1 MEKMKQRAE
10 RFNSSDASLSETKVE
25 KSVFKKICELFD
37 LIERATKGKWSRTPN
52 QIDRDLDFIFQSF
65 NVERFHDSRFSF
77 AYNLD
82 VNCRQLDIYF
92 SGIDNVDAKH
102 AVLCKKRYCNIQ
114 DIPNSHLEDI
124 SCCKPI
130 CKSYFK
136 K

>member
-1 MEKMKQRAE
+1 MKQRAE
-10 RFNSSDASLSETKVE
+10 RFNSSDVSLSETKVD

-82 VNCRQLDIYF
+82 VNCRQLDIF
-92 SGIDNVDAKH
+92 FL
-102 AVLCKKRYCNIQ
+102 VLI
-114 DIPNSHLEDI
+114 I
-124 SCCKPI
+124 
-130 CKSYFK
+130 
-136 K
+136 

>member
-65 NVERFHDSRFSF
+65 NVE
-77 AYNLD
+77 
-82 VNCRQLDIYF
+82 
-92 SGIDNVDAKH
+92 
-102 AVLCKKRYCNIQ
+102 
-114 DIPNSHLEDI
+114 
-124 SCCKPI
+124 
-130 CKSYFK
+130 
-136 K
+136 

>member
-1 MEKMKQRAE
+1 MVAVNKKLSPSNILQLKTRAERFGEISSKKFKKAIIIEKMKQRAE

-82 VNCRQLDIYF
+82 INCRQIDIF
-92 SGIDNVDAKH
+92 FW
-102 AVLCKKRYCNIQ
+102 C
-114 DIPNSHLEDI
+114 
-124 SCCKPI
+124 
-130 CKSYFK
+130 
-136 K
+136 